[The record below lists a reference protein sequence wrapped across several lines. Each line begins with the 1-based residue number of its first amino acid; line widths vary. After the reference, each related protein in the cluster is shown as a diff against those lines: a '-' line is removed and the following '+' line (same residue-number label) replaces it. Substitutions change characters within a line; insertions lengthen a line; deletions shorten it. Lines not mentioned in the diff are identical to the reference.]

1 MRSFGRVALFLGL
14 LLCCLWAEKNA
25 STLGL
30 ESFLGGETGEAGEI
44 ELAKIRIANLLAQ
57 KAELEQQAAEL
68 EREGAE
74 LEAKR
79 KEREANL
86 VSADDPEVILL
97 LKQIDELKAQIAKL
111 SAENS
116 RAENSKVENSKAEN
130 SSAENFRSS
139 SALTKNPAELQ
150 GEYIK

>member
-14 LLCCLWAEKNA
+14 LVCFLGAEKNA

-30 ESFLGGETGEAGEI
+30 ESFLGGQAGEAGEI

-57 KAELEQQAAEL
+57 KAELEREAAQM
-68 EREGAE
+68 
-74 LEAKR
+74 EAKR
-79 KEREANL
+79 KERAANL
-86 VSADDPEVILL
+86 VSADSPEVIAL
-97 LKQIDELKAQIAKL
+97 LKQIAELKAQIAKL

-116 RAENSKVENSKAEN
+116 AEN
-130 SSAENFRSS
+130 SSENASAENAS
-139 SALTKNPAELQ
+139 SAITKNPAELQ

>member
-14 LLCCLWAEKNA
+14 LVCFLGAEKNA

-30 ESFLGGETGEAGEI
+30 ESFLGGEAGEAGEI

-57 KAELEQQAAEL
+57 KAELEQQAAQM
-68 EREGAE
+68 
-74 LEAKR
+74 EAKR
-79 KEREANL
+79 KERAANL
-86 VSADDPEVILL
+86 VSADSPEVIAL
-97 LKQIDELKAQIAKL
+97 LKQIAELKAQIAKL

-116 RAENSKVENSKAEN
+116 AGNSTENSAEN
-130 SSAENFRSS
+130 SS
-139 SALTKNPAELQ
+139 SAITKNPAELQ

>member
-14 LLCCLWAEKNA
+14 LVCCLGAEKNA

-30 ESFLGGETGEAGEI
+30 ESFLGGQAGEAGEI

-57 KAELEQQAAEL
+57 KAELEREAAQMES
-68 EREGAE
+68 
-74 LEAKR
+74 KR
-79 KEREANL
+79 KEYEANL
-86 VSADDPEVILL
+86 VSADSPEVIAL
-97 LKQIDELKAQIAKL
+97 LKQIAELKAQIAKL

-116 RAENSKVENSKAEN
+116 AGNSVEN
-130 SSAENFRSS
+130 SSAENAS
-139 SALTKNPAELQ
+139 SAITKNPAELQ

>member
-14 LLCCLWAEKNA
+14 LVCFLVAEKNA

-30 ESFLGGETGEAGEI
+30 ESFLGGQTGEAGEI

-57 KAELEQQAAEL
+57 KAELEQQAAQM
-68 EREGAE
+68 
-74 LEAKR
+74 EAKR
-79 KEREANL
+79 KERAANL
-86 VSADDPEVILL
+86 VSADSPEVIAL
-97 LKQIDELKAQIAKL
+97 LKQIAELKAQIAKL

-116 RAENSKVENSKAEN
+116 AGNSTENSAEN
-130 SSAENFRSS
+130 SS
-139 SALTKNPAELQ
+139 SAITKNPAELQ

>member
-14 LLCCLWAEKNA
+14 LVCCLGAEKNA

-30 ESFLGGETGEAGEI
+30 ESFLGGEAGEAGEI

-57 KAELEQQAAEL
+57 KAELEREAAQM
-68 EREGAE
+68 
-74 LEAKR
+74 EAKR
-79 KEREANL
+79 KERAANL
-86 VSADDPEVILL
+86 VSADDPEVIAL
-97 LKQIDELKAQIAKL
+97 LKQIAELKAQIAKL

-116 RAENSKVENSKAEN
+116 AEN
-130 SSAENFRSS
+130 SSAENAS
-139 SALTKNPAELQ
+139 SAITKNPAELQ

>member
-1 MRSFGRVALFLGL
+1 MALFLGL
-14 LLCCLWAEKNA
+14 LVCCLGAEKNA

-30 ESFLGGETGEAGEI
+30 ESFLGGEAGEAGEI

-57 KAELEQQAAEL
+57 KAELEREAAEI
-68 EREGAE
+68 
-74 LEAKR
+74 EAKR

-86 VSADDPEVILL
+86 VSADSPEVIAL

-116 RAENSKVENSKAEN
+116 AENASEN
-130 SSAENFRSS
+130 SSAENAS
-139 SALTKNPAELQ
+139 SAITKNPAELQ

>member
-14 LLCCLWAEKNA
+14 LVCFLGAEKNA

-30 ESFLGGETGEAGEI
+30 ESFLGGQAGEAGEI

-57 KAELEQQAAEL
+57 KAELE
-68 EREGAE
+68 REAVE

-79 KEREANL
+79 KERAANL
-86 VSADDPEVILL
+86 VSADSPEVIAL
-97 LKQIDELKAQIAKL
+97 LKQIAELKAQIAKL

-116 RAENSKVENSKAEN
+116 AGNSTENSAEN
-130 SSAENFRSS
+130 SS
-139 SALTKNPAELQ
+139 SAITKNPAELQ

>member
-14 LLCCLWAEKNA
+14 LVCCLGAEKNA

-30 ESFLGGETGEAGEI
+30 ESFLGGEAGEAGEI

-57 KAELEQQAAEL
+57 KAELEREAAQM
-68 EREGAE
+68 
-74 LEAKR
+74 EAKR
-79 KEREANL
+79 KERAANL
-86 VSADDPEVILL
+86 VSADSPEVIAL
-97 LKQIDELKAQIAKL
+97 LKQIAELKAQIAKL

-116 RAENSKVENSKAEN
+116 AGNSVEN
-130 SSAENFRSS
+130 SSAENAS
-139 SALTKNPAELQ
+139 SAITKNPAEIQ

>member
-14 LLCCLWAEKNA
+14 WVCFLVAEKNA

-30 ESFLGGETGEAGEI
+30 ESFLGGEAGEAGEI

-57 KAELEQQAAEL
+57 KAELEREAA
-68 EREGAE
+68 R

-79 KEREANL
+79 KERAANL
-86 VSADDPEVILL
+86 VSADSPEVIAL

-111 SAENS
+111 RVENS
-116 RAENSKVENSKAEN
+116 RADNSAGNSAKN
-130 SSAENFRSS
+130 SSTENAS
-139 SALTKNPAELQ
+139 SAITKNPAELQ

>member
-14 LLCCLWAEKNA
+14 WVCFLVAEKNA

-30 ESFLGGETGEAGEI
+30 ESFLGGEAGEAGEI

-57 KAELEQQAAEL
+57 KAELE
-68 EREGAE
+68 REAAE

-79 KEREANL
+79 KERAANL
-86 VSADDPEVILL
+86 VSADSPEVIAL
-97 LKQIDELKAQIAKL
+97 LKQIAELKAQIAKL
-111 SAENS
+111 SAEKS
-116 RAENSKVENSKAEN
+116 AENSAKN
-130 SSAENFRSS
+130 SSTENAS
-139 SALTKNPAELQ
+139 SAITKNPAELQ

>member
-1 MRSFGRVALFLGL
+1 M
-14 LLCCLWAEKNA
+14 AEKNA

-30 ESFLGGETGEAGEI
+30 ESFLGGEAGEAGEI

-57 KAELEQQAAEL
+57 KAELE
-68 EREGAE
+68 REAAE

-79 KEREANL
+79 KERAANL
-86 VSADDPEVILL
+86 VSADSPEVIAL

-111 SAENS
+111 RAENSAENS
-116 RAENSKVENSKAEN
+116 SENA
-130 SSAENFRSS
+130 SAENVS
-139 SALTKNPAELQ
+139 SAITKNPAELQ

>member
-14 LLCCLWAEKNA
+14 WVCFLVAEKNA

-30 ESFLGGETGEAGEI
+30 ESFLGGEAGEAGEI

-57 KAELEQQAAEL
+57 KAELEREAAQM
-68 EREGAE
+68 
-74 LEAKR
+74 EAKR
-79 KEREANL
+79 KEYEANL
-86 VSADDPEVILL
+86 VSADSPEVIAL
-97 LKQIDELKAQIAKL
+97 LKQIAELKAQIAKL

-116 RAENSKVENSKAEN
+116 AEN
-130 SSAENFRSS
+130 SSENASAENAS
-139 SALTKNPAELQ
+139 SAITKNPAELQ

>member
-1 MRSFGRVALFLGL
+1 MALFLGL
-14 LLCCLWAEKNA
+14 LVCCLGAEKNA

-57 KAELEQQAAEL
+57 KAELE
-68 EREGAE
+68 REARE

-79 KEREANL
+79 KERAANL
-86 VSADDPEVILL
+86 VSADSPEVIAL
-97 LKQIDELKAQIAKL
+97 LKQIAELKAQIAKL

-116 RAENSKVENSKAEN
+116 AGNSTENSAEN
-130 SSAENFRSS
+130 SS
-139 SALTKNPAELQ
+139 SAITKNPAELQ

>member
-14 LLCCLWAEKNA
+14 LVCCLGAEKNA

-30 ESFLGGETGEAGEI
+30 ESFLGGEAGEAGEI

-57 KAELEQQAAEL
+57 KAELEQQAAQM
-68 EREGAE
+68 
-74 LEAKR
+74 EAKR
-79 KEREANL
+79 KERAANL
-86 VSADDPEVILL
+86 VSADSPEVIAL
-97 LKQIDELKAQIAKL
+97 LKQIAELKAQIAKL

-116 RAENSKVENSKAEN
+116 AGNSTENSAEN
-130 SSAENFRSS
+130 SS
-139 SALTKNPAELQ
+139 SAITENPAELQ

>member
-14 LLCCLWAEKNA
+14 WVCFLGAEKNA

-30 ESFLGGETGEAGEI
+30 ESFLGGEAGEAGEI

-57 KAELEQQAAEL
+57 KAELEREAAQ
-68 EREGAE
+68 

-79 KEREANL
+79 KERAANL
-86 VSADDPEVILL
+86 VSADSPEVIAL
-97 LKQIDELKAQIAKL
+97 LKQIAELKAQIAKL

-116 RAENSKVENSKAEN
+116 AGNSTENSAEN
-130 SSAENFRSS
+130 SS
-139 SALTKNPAELQ
+139 SAITKNPAEIQ

>member
-14 LLCCLWAEKNA
+14 WVCFLVAEKNA

-30 ESFLGGETGEAGEI
+30 ESFLGGEAGEAGEI

-57 KAELEQQAAEL
+57 KAELE
-68 EREGAE
+68 REARE

-79 KEREANL
+79 KERAANL
-86 VSADDPEVILL
+86 VSADSPEVIAL

-116 RAENSKVENSKAEN
+116 AKNSAKN
-130 SSAENFRSS
+130 SSTENAS
-139 SALTKNPAELQ
+139 SAITKNPAELQ

>member
-14 LLCCLWAEKNA
+14 WVCFLGAEKNA

-30 ESFLGGETGEAGEI
+30 ESFLGGEAGEAGEI

-57 KAELEQQAAEL
+57 KAELE
-68 EREGAE
+68 REARE

-79 KEREANL
+79 KERAANL
-86 VSADDPEVILL
+86 VSADSPEVIAL
-97 LKQIDELKAQIAKL
+97 LKQIAELKAQIAKL

-116 RAENSKVENSKAEN
+116 AGNSVEN
-130 SSAENFRSS
+130 SSAENAS
-139 SALTKNPAELQ
+139 SAITKNPAELQ

>member
-1 MRSFGRVALFLGL
+1 M
-14 LLCCLWAEKNA
+14 AEKNA

-30 ESFLGGETGEAGEI
+30 ESFLGGEAGEAGEI

-57 KAELEQQAAEL
+57 KAELE
-68 EREGAE
+68 REARE

-79 KEREANL
+79 KERAANL
-86 VSADDPEVILL
+86 VSADSPEVIAL

-111 SAENS
+111 SAENAAGNS
-116 RAENSKVENSKAEN
+116 AKNSGAENA
-130 SSAENFRSS
+130 SSAI
-139 SALTKNPAELQ
+139 TKNPAELQ

>member
-14 LLCCLWAEKNA
+14 WVCFLVAEKNA

-30 ESFLGGETGEAGEI
+30 ESFLGGEAGEAGEI

-57 KAELEQQAAEL
+57 KAELE
-68 EREGAE
+68 REAAE

-79 KEREANL
+79 KERAANL
-86 VSADDPEVILL
+86 VSADSPEVIAL

-111 SAENS
+111 RAENAAENSSENASAENS
-116 RAENSKVENSKAEN
+116 AENA
-130 SSAENFRSS
+130 SSAI
-139 SALTKNPAELQ
+139 TKNPAEIQ

>member
-14 LLCCLWAEKNA
+14 WVCCLVAEKNA

-30 ESFLGGETGEAGEI
+30 ESFLGGEAGEAGEI

-57 KAELEQQAAEL
+57 KAELEREAAQI
-68 EREGAE
+68 
-74 LEAKR
+74 EAKR
-79 KEREANL
+79 KERAANL
-86 VSADDPEVILL
+86 VSADSPEVIAL
-97 LKQIDELKAQIAKL
+97 LKQIAELKAQIAKL

-116 RAENSKVENSKAEN
+116 AGNSVEN
-130 SSAENFRSS
+130 SSAENAS
-139 SALTKNPAELQ
+139 SAITKNPAELQ

>member
-14 LLCCLWAEKNA
+14 WVCFLVAEKNA

-30 ESFLGGETGEAGEI
+30 ESFLGGQTGEAGEI

-57 KAELEQQAAEL
+57 KAELEREAAQM
-68 EREGAE
+68 
-74 LEAKR
+74 EAKR
-79 KEREANL
+79 KERAANL
-86 VSADDPEVILL
+86 VSADSPEVIAL
-97 LKQIDELKAQIAKL
+97 LKQIAELKAQIAKL

-116 RAENSKVENSKAEN
+116 AGNSVEN
-130 SSAENFRSS
+130 SSAENAS
-139 SALTKNPAELQ
+139 SAITKNPAELQ

>member
-14 LLCCLWAEKNA
+14 WVCFLVAEKNA

-30 ESFLGGETGEAGEI
+30 ESFLGGEAGEAGEI

-57 KAELEQQAAEL
+57 KAELEREAAQM
-68 EREGAE
+68 
-74 LEAKR
+74 EAKR
-79 KEREANL
+79 KEHEANL
-86 VSADDPEVILL
+86 VSADSPEVIAL
-97 LKQIDELKAQIAKL
+97 LKQIAELKAQIAKL

-116 RAENSKVENSKAEN
+116 AGNSVENSGAEN
-130 SSAENFRSS
+130 ASSAI
-139 SALTKNPAELQ
+139 TKNPAELQ

>member
-1 MRSFGRVALFLGL
+1 MFFLGL
-14 LLCCLWAEKNA
+14 WACCLSAERNA

-30 ESFLGGETGEAGEI
+30 ESFLGGQAGEAGEI

-57 KAELEQQAAEL
+57 KEQL
-68 EREGAE
+68 ERQAKL

-86 VSADDPEVILL
+86 VSADDPEVIALFE
-97 LKQIDELKAQIAKL
+97 QIAKLKAQIAEL
-111 SAENS
+111 RAENS
-116 RAENSKVENSKAEN
+116 RASTAV
-130 SSAENFRSS
+130 
-139 SALTKNPAELQ
+139 TKNPAEIQ

>member
-14 LLCCLWAEKNA
+14 WVCFLVAEKNA

-30 ESFLGGETGEAGEI
+30 ESFLGGEAGEAGEI

-57 KAELEQQAAEL
+57 KAELEREAAQM
-68 EREGAE
+68 
-74 LEAKR
+74 EAKR

-86 VSADDPEVILL
+86 VSADDPEVIAL

-111 SAENS
+111 
-116 RAENSKVENSKAEN
+116 RVEN
-130 SSAENFRSS
+130 SSAENSRSS
-139 SALTKNPAELQ
+139 STITKNPAEIQ

>member
-14 LLCCLWAEKNA
+14 WVCFLVAEKNA

-30 ESFLGGETGEAGEI
+30 ESFLGGEAGEAGEI

-57 KAELEQQAAEL
+57 KAELE
-68 EREGAE
+68 REARE

-79 KEREANL
+79 KERAANL
-86 VSADDPEVILL
+86 VSADSPEVIAL

-111 SAENS
+111 RAENAVENSSENASAENS
-116 RAENSKVENSKAEN
+116 AENA
-130 SSAENFRSS
+130 SSAI
-139 SALTKNPAELQ
+139 TKNPAELQ

>member
-14 LLCCLWAEKNA
+14 WVCFLVAEKNA

-30 ESFLGGETGEAGEI
+30 ESFLGGQAGEAGEI

-57 KAELEQQAAEL
+57 KAELE
-68 EREGAE
+68 REAAE

-86 VSADDPEVILL
+86 VSADDPEVIAL
-97 LKQIDELKAQIAKL
+97 LKQIAELKAQIAKL

-116 RAENSKVENSKAEN
+116 AGNSAKN
-130 SSAENFRSS
+130 SSAENTS
-139 SALTKNPAELQ
+139 SAITKNPAELQ

>member
-1 MRSFGRVALFLGL
+1 MALFLGL
-14 LLCCLWAEKNA
+14 LVCCLGAEKNA

-30 ESFLGGETGEAGEI
+30 ESFLGGQAGEAGEI

-57 KAELEQQAAEL
+57 KAELEREAAQM
-68 EREGAE
+68 
-74 LEAKR
+74 EAKR
-79 KEREANL
+79 KERAANL
-86 VSADDPEVILL
+86 VSADSPEVIAL

-116 RAENSKVENSKAEN
+116 AGNSAGNSAKN
-130 SSAENFRSS
+130 SSAENAS
-139 SALTKNPAELQ
+139 SAITKNPAELQ

>member
-14 LLCCLWAEKNA
+14 LVCCLGAEKNA

-30 ESFLGGETGEAGEI
+30 ESFLGGEAGEAGEI

-57 KAELEQQAAEL
+57 KAELE
-68 EREGAE
+68 REARE

-79 KEREANL
+79 KERTANL
-86 VSADDPEVILL
+86 VSADSPEVIAL
-97 LKQIDELKAQIAKL
+97 LKQIAELKAQIAKL
-111 SAENS
+111 RAENASAEN
-116 RAENSKVENSKAEN
+116 A
-130 SSAENFRSS
+130 SSTI
-139 SALTKNPAELQ
+139 TKNPAELQ

>member
-14 LLCCLWAEKNA
+14 WVCFLVAEKNA

-30 ESFLGGETGEAGEI
+30 ESFLGGEAGEAGEI

-57 KAELEQQAAEL
+57 KAELE
-68 EREGAE
+68 REARE

-79 KEREANL
+79 KERAANL
-86 VSADDPEVILL
+86 VSADSPEVIAL
-97 LKQIDELKAQIAKL
+97 LKQIAELKAQIAKL

-116 RAENSKVENSKAEN
+116 AKNSAKN
-130 SSAENFRSS
+130 SSTENAS
-139 SALTKNPAELQ
+139 SAITKNPAELQ

>member
-14 LLCCLWAEKNA
+14 LVCCLGAEKNA

-30 ESFLGGETGEAGEI
+30 ESFLGGEAGEAGEI

-57 KAELEQQAAEL
+57 KAELEQQAAQM
-68 EREGAE
+68 
-74 LEAKR
+74 EAKR
-79 KEREANL
+79 KERAANL
-86 VSADDPEVILL
+86 VSADDPEVISL
-97 LKQIDELKAQIAKL
+97 LKQITELKAQIAKL

-116 RAENSKVENSKAEN
+116 AGNSAKN
-130 SSAENFRSS
+130 SSTENAS
-139 SALTKNPAELQ
+139 SAIAENPAELQ

>member
-14 LLCCLWAEKNA
+14 WVCFLWAEKNA

-30 ESFLGGETGEAGEI
+30 ESFLGGQAGEAGEI

-57 KAELEQQAAEL
+57 KAELECEA
-68 EREGAE
+68 AE

-86 VSADDPEVILL
+86 VSADSPEVIAL

-111 SAENS
+111 SAEN
-116 RAENSKVENSKAEN
+116 AAEN
-130 SSAENFRSS
+130 SSENASAENAS
-139 SALTKNPAELQ
+139 SAITKNPAEIQ

>member
-1 MRSFGRVALFLGL
+1 MALFLGL
-14 LLCCLWAEKNA
+14 LVCCLVAEKNA

-30 ESFLGGETGEAGEI
+30 ESFLGGQAGEAGEI

-57 KAELEQQAAEL
+57 KAELE
-68 EREGAE
+68 REAAE

-79 KEREANL
+79 KERAANL
-86 VSADDPEVILL
+86 VSADSPEVIAL
-97 LKQIDELKAQIAKL
+97 LKQIAELKAQIAKL

-116 RAENSKVENSKAEN
+116 AKNSAKN
-130 SSAENFRSS
+130 SSTENAS
-139 SALTKNPAELQ
+139 SAITKNPAELQ

>member
-1 MRSFGRVALFLGL
+1 MALFLGL
-14 LLCCLWAEKNA
+14 WVCFLLAEKNA

-30 ESFLGGETGEAGEI
+30 ESFLGGEAGEAGEI

-57 KAELEQQAAEL
+57 KAELE
-68 EREGAE
+68 REAAE

-79 KEREANL
+79 KERAANL
-86 VSADDPEVILL
+86 VSADSPEVIAL

-111 SAENS
+111 
-116 RAENSKVENSKAEN
+116 RAENSAGNSVEN
-130 SSAENFRSS
+130 SSAENAS
-139 SALTKNPAELQ
+139 SAITENPAELQ

>member
-14 LLCCLWAEKNA
+14 LVCFLGAEKNA

-57 KAELEQQAAEL
+57 KAELEREAA
-68 EREGAE
+68 R

-79 KEREANL
+79 KERAANL
-86 VSADDPEVILL
+86 VSADSPEVIAL
-97 LKQIDELKAQIAKL
+97 LKQIAELKAQIAKL

-116 RAENSKVENSKAEN
+116 AGNSVEN
-130 SSAENFRSS
+130 SSAENAS
-139 SALTKNPAELQ
+139 SAITKNPAELQ